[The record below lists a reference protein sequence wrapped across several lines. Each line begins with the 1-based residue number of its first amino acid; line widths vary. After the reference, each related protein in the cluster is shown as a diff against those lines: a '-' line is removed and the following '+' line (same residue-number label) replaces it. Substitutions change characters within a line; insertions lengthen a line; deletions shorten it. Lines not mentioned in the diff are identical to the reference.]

1 MNSAS
6 ASSVASAQRARSFD
20 SGLRTAFW
28 FCLVLAV
35 FLGARGY
42 FGFVHD
48 NILYL
53 AQALAR
59 LQPDIFQG
67 DIYLAWGSQDS
78 YTLFSP
84 LYAALIGHYGLEAAN
99 LLLVGT
105 ALSLFLFASFLFV
118 RAWIPAGLRGYAM
131 LFIAASNGLYGASF
145 IFKMGEQFATP
156 RPFVE
161 AIVLFGAALLV
172 SGHRTAAFAIVLLG
186 GLLHPLVALS
196 GFMFCWIYLVVA
208 DRRWLWMLL
217 LGLVPLGAGLAGIA
231 PFGQL
236 LQRFDPE
243 WLGSILNGNQHVFVL
258 EWKVY
263 DWALIAWDL
272 SVLVMAHALSSGTP
286 GRLARAGLALA
297 AVSLGVTVIGAD
309 LLRNVLITNLQIWRG
324 MWLVHWLALAF
335 LPWVLMRLWS
345 GPPAGRLAAA
355 AVLFGFFLRG
365 LPAGMYAA
373 FFSVL
378 IFFARDKLSMDRRIA
393 GLALWAFAAG
403 AYVHWFGN
411 ADRAHAR
418 AIDIS
423 ITPGLYFVQEALSKP
438 FALVIIAVAV
448 AWLGVQRKYLR
459 TAALLALVL
468 LTTAVA
474 TWDRR
479 PPIKKYSETTP
490 LGSNPFTRYVRPDQE
505 VYWYEEP
512 QAPWVLMQRRSYLSG
527 AQAAGQMFN
536 RGTAM
541 QLRERRDVMNGLEF
555 QEQFCQFMNKGNNR
569 DDACV
574 DDVQSLRDACRDAK
588 GLDFIVLESRRGNV
602 SVAVW
607 TPPVEYPAF
616 RPTYYLYDCKQLAG
630 R

>member
-1 MNSAS
+1 MQA
-6 ASSVASAQRARSFD
+6 AV
-20 SGLRTAFW
+20 W
-28 FCLVLAV
+28 FCLVVAV

-59 LQPDIFQG
+59 LEPEIFLG
-67 DIYLAWGSQDS
+67 DIYLAWGSQDR

-84 LYAALIGHYGLEAAN
+84 VYAWLIGNYGLETAN

-105 ALSLFLFASFLFV
+105 ALSLFLLASFLFV
-118 RAWIPAGLRGYAM
+118 RAWVPVGLRGYAM

-172 SGHRTAAFAIVLLG
+172 SGHRTAAFGLVLLG

-196 GFMFCWIYLVVA
+196 GLLFCWLYLVVA

-217 LGLVPLGAGLAGIA
+217 LGLVPLAAGIAGIA

-258 EWKVY
+258 KWKVY

-272 SVLVMAHALSSGTP
+272 SLLVMAQALAQG
-286 GRLARAGLALA
+286 GMRRIARAGLALA
-297 AVSLGVTVIGAD
+297 AVSLGVTLVGAD
-309 LLRNVLITNLQIWRG
+309 LLGNVLITNLQVWRG
-324 MWLVHWLALAF
+324 MWIVHWLALAF
-335 LPWVLMRLWS
+335 LPWVIHRVWA
-345 GPPAGRLAAA
+345 GPQAGRLVVA

-373 FFSVL
+373 LFSVL
-378 IFFARDKLSMDRRIA
+378 VFFARDKLDLDRRIA
-393 GLALWAFAAG
+393 GLALWAFAVG
-403 AYVHWFGN
+403 AFVHWFGN
-411 ADRAHAR
+411 ADRAHGR
-418 AIDIS
+418 AVDVS
-423 ITPGLYFVQEALSKP
+423 ITPALYFVQEAMSKP
-438 FALVIIAVAV
+438 FALVVLAVAV
-448 AWLGVQRKYLR
+448 AWLGLR
-459 TAALLALVL
+459 RRHLMSAMVFALALLV
-468 LTTAVA
+468 TAVV

-479 PPIKKYSETTP
+479 PPIKKYAETTP
-490 LGSNPFTRYVRPDQE
+490 LGSNPFTHHVRADQE

-512 QAPWVLMQRRSYLSG
+512 SAPWVLMQRRSYLSG

-541 QLRERRDVMNGLEF
+541 QLRERREVMNGLEF

-574 DDVQSLRDACRDAK
+574 EDVQPVREACRDARD
-588 GLDFIVLESRRGNV
+588 LDFIVLESRRGNV
-602 SVAVW
+602 SVATW
-607 TPPVEYPAF
+607 TPPVEYPAY